1 MKAIQMILG
10 FETACENSYF
20 HTYSLLISGTT
31 FKMCQVLPVQFHSG
45 KVYSLFMWTTV
56 DILQCVVLF
65 LIEHFFIQLFNPK
78 RFVDEEEEKT
88 NNPQAPSTDQ
98 TIDDSGDIE
107 PCSGFNVSKKVISLL
122 KFLFLEAKSA
132 FSNTTVQIWSI
143 WWALAACGKVVF
155 KWELRSEPVGYTFAV
170 PQLLSKEAPHL

>member
-45 KVYSLFMWTTV
+45 KVYSLFMWTTCV
-56 DILQCVVLF
+56 YSIFDQFADLSIQNCLIL
-65 LIEHFFIQLFNPK
+65 K
-78 RFVDEEEEKT
+78 FVDEEEEKT

-107 PCSGFNVSKKVISLL
+107 PCSGFNVISLL

-132 FSNTTVQIWSI
+132 FLNTTVQIWSI
-143 WWALAACGKVVF
+143 WWALAAYGKVVF